1 MSEALEEFKTKIIA
15 ATGQKPRPRHIASF
29 HEQIEVAIAF
39 LRPMHVQI
47 GLCDFETLSGRAEI
61 IEVLAVSRPVDEGES
76 HAD

>member
-1 MSEALEEFKTKIIA
+1 MSEALEEF
-15 ATGQKPRPRHIASF
+15 QKPRPRHIASF